1 MAAEQSGATVLETP
15 GSSTLVRFEG
25 APAPEPFV
33 VACCPIRNRAWAVM
47 KLYDAL
53 CGQGRPPER
62 LLFVE
67 GDSEDRTRDEI
78 LGLIAD
84 IDQVPGSVG
93 PPGVYLRRFDTGC
106 PGWSRDGNPR
116 YSIND
121 HEALARVY
129 NECIDEALRRW
140 TEATHIWMI
149 DSDVEPAPDVLALLL
164 AAEKDVVAAA
174 VRNSPGAWNFMSGRS
189 HFRDLSWSPET
200 DGDPRRNGTEG
211 AVLFREEPLP
221 VALVSACVLYRRE
234 VLERLET
241 WDELTDG
248 TTVHRPRCRFAPDP
262 RSHDFGMMR
271 ALRAAGIQP
280 WVEPRARCAHWYYGP
295 DREPLR

>member
-1 MAAEQSGATVLETP
+1 MNGWTEV
-15 GSSTLVRFEG
+15 
-25 APAPEPFV
+25 EPFV

-53 CGQGRPPER
+53 WGQGRPPER

-84 IDQVPGSVG
+84 IDQVPGPVG

-174 VRNSPGAWNFMSGRS
+174 LQNSPGAWNFTLGYGDSKRFGQPAP
-189 HFRDLSWSPET
+189 FRTGEEATAIAFAESDAQIGL
-200 DGDPRRNGTEG
+200 G
-211 AVLFREEPLP
+211 APMQVT
-221 VALVSACVLYRRE
+221 LVSACVLYRRE